1 MDRLQAMTAFVA
13 VAELRGF
20 APAARRLR
28 RSPSAVTRLVASL
41 EQRLSIRLLQRTTR
55 SVALT
60 DAGARYLDRARRIL
74 AAVEEAEGAARAERT
89 EPAGR
94 FVVAAPSLF
103 GRREVAPLVSD
114 FLARHPGV
122 YGELDLADRMVNL
135 VEDGVDVAVR
145 IGVLDDSSLVARKVG
160 ETRRVVVGSPRYL
173 ASRKKPR
180 SPADLRSHA
189 IVHFRA
195 LSPSPEWR
203 FLRGGREERVQLTP
217 RFSTNSADAA
227 IAHAERGGGL
237 AMVLGYQVMDAVKAG
252 RLEVVLPGF
261 EPQPLPIQLVYPGT
275 RLVSANVRA
284 FVDLTLATRDWRFV
298 DF

>member
-1 MDRLQAMTAFVA
+1 MAAFVA

-20 APAARRLR
+20 ASAARMLR

-41 EQRLSIRLLQRTTR
+41 EQRLSVRLLQRTTR
-55 SVALT
+55 SVTLT
-60 DAGARYLDRARRIL
+60 DAGARFLDRARRIL
-74 AAVEEAEGAARAERT
+74 AAVDDAEGTVRAERA

-94 FVVAAPSLF
+94 FVVAAPSVF
-103 GRREVAPLVSD
+103 GRREVAPLVGD

-122 YGELDLADRMVNL
+122 VGELDLADRVVNL
-135 VEDGVDVAVR
+135 VEEGVDVAVR

-173 ASRKKPR
+173 AARKRPR
-180 SPADLRSHA
+180 SPIDLRSHA

-203 FLRGGREERVQLTP
+203 FFRNGREVRVSLAP
-217 RFSTNSADAA
+217 RLSTNSADAA
-227 IAHAERGGGL
+227 IAHAERDGGL
-237 AMVLGYQVMDAVKAG
+237 TMVLGYQVIDAVKAG

-261 EPQPLPIQLVYPGT
+261 EPSPLPIQIVYPGT

-284 FVDLTLATRDWRFV
+284 FVDLTLATRHWRFV

>member
-1 MDRLQAMTAFVA
+1 MDRLEAMTAFVA

-55 SVALT
+55 SVTLT

-74 AAVEEAEGAARAERT
+74 AALEEAEGTARAERA

-94 FVVAAPSLF
+94 FVIAAPSVF

-114 FLARHPGV
+114 FLVRHPGV
-122 YGELDLADRMVNL
+122 VGELDLADRVVNL
-135 VEDGVDVAVR
+135 VEEGVDLAVR

-160 ETRRVVVGSPRYL
+160 ETRRVVVGSPSYL
-173 ASRKKPR
+173 ATRKKPR
-180 SPADLRSHA
+180 SPNDLGSHA
-189 IVHFRA
+189 ILHFRA

-203 FLRGGREERVQLTP
+203 FLRGGREERISLTP
-217 RFSTNSADAA
+217 SFSTNSADAA

-237 AMVLGYQVMDAVKAG
+237 TMVLGYQVLDAVRDG
-252 RLEVVLPGF
+252 RLEVVLQRF
-261 EPQPLPIQLVYPGT
+261 EPPPLPIQLVYPGT

-284 FVDLTLATRDWRFV
+284 LVDLTLATRDWRFV

>member
-28 RSPSAVTRLVASL
+28 RSPSAITRLVASL

-55 SVALT
+55 SVTLT

-74 AAVEEAEGAARAERT
+74 AAVEEAEGAARAERA

-94 FVVAAPSLF
+94 FVVAAPSVF

-122 YGELDLADRMVNL
+122 DGELDLADRIVNL

-203 FLRGGREERVQLTP
+203 FLRGGREERVSLTP
-217 RFSTNSADAA
+217 RFSSNSADAA

-237 AMVLGYQVMDAVKAG
+237 TMVLGYQVMDAVKAG

>member
-1 MDRLQAMTAFVA
+1 MDRLEAMTAFVA

-28 RSPSAVTRLVASL
+28 RSPSSVTRLVASL
-41 EQRLSIRLLQRTTR
+41 EERLSVRLLQRTTR

-60 DAGARYLDRARRIL
+60 DAGARFLDRARRIL
-74 AAVEEAEGAARAERT
+74 AAVDDAEGTARAERA

-94 FVVAAPSLF
+94 FVVAAPSVF
-103 GRREVAPLVSD
+103 GRREVAPVVSD

-122 YGELDLADRMVNL
+122 VCELDLADRVVNL
-135 VEDGVDVAVR
+135 VEEGVDVAVR

-173 ASRKKPR
+173 ASRKRPR
-180 SPADLRSHA
+180 SPQDLRSHA

-195 LSPSPEWR
+195 LWPSPEWR
-203 FLRGGREERVQLTP
+203 FVRGGREERVSLTP
-217 RFSTNSADAA
+217 RLSTNSADAA
-227 IAHAERGGGL
+227 IAHAEHGGGL
-237 AMVLGYQVMDAVKAG
+237 TMVLGYQVIGAVRAG
-252 RLEVVLPGF
+252 RLEVVLRGF
-261 EPQPLPIQLVYPGT
+261 EPPPLPIHVVYPGA
-275 RLVSANVRA
+275 RLVSANVRS
-284 FVDLTLATRDWRFV
+284 FIDLALETRDWRFV